1 MLVLVAGP
9 GARALRA
16 QCLPGPSSNEAR
28 LLAFY
33 SAPIAF
39 SPAVAPEL
47 ALPGTV
53 ELGGE
58 LVPVPSPGAAVAHT
72 TVCFHANQQNTRLAP
87 LFGRVRLALALPAA
101 LRLELSAVPP
111 ITLWDA
117 QPFLASM
124 ALSRTQRVGTL
135 ARGIAL
141 ATVRVHATLGRVR
154 GPITCPAS
162 SLQQDDPSGPCYGR
176 TPSRDTFRPNMVGA
190 DISLTSWSPGRRVG
204 VYAGSGVTWLR
215 PRFQVGF
222 ADDNGFVDRTRVE
235 VNLTRAAIFGGTTL
249 RVSDRVA
256 IGGEVYAVP
265 ADATTVRLTA
275 AYRLR

>member
-1 MLVLVAGP
+1 MAGP

-16 QCLPGPSSNEAR
+16 QCRPGPSSNEAR

-47 ALPGTV
+47 APPGTA

-58 LVPVPSPGAAVAHT
+58 LVPVPSPDGAIART
-72 TVCFHANQQNTRLAP
+72 TVCFRANQQNTRLAP
-87 LFGRVRLALALPAA
+87 LFGRVRLALVLPAA

-111 ITLWDA
+111 ITLWNA
-117 QPFLASM
+117 QPLLASM

-141 ATVRVHATLGRVR
+141 AMVRVHATVGRVR
-154 GPITCPAS
+154 GPITCPTS

-176 TPSRDTFRPNMVGA
+176 APSRDIFRPNMLGA
-190 DISLTSWSPGRRVG
+190 EISLARWSPGRRMG
-204 VYAGSGVTWLR
+204 VYAGGGISWLR

-222 ADDNGFVDRTRVE
+222 ADDNGFVDGTRVE
-235 VNLTRAAIFGGTTL
+235 VNLTRAALFGGATF
-249 RVSDRVA
+249 RVSDRVVV
-256 IGGEVYAVP
+256 GGEVYAVP
-265 ADATTVRLTA
+265 ADATTARLIA